1 MLVFSAIIIVAD
13 VFWGMSKKSA
23 RALQTIISL
32 QQQV

>member
-13 VFWGMSKKSA
+13 VFWGMSKK
-23 RALQTIISL
+23 RDMALHTIISS